1 MNYFIGAD
9 FSGYT
14 TNNKLANCESFLRP
28 CELERVVAETSLAE
42 LEARVIEVESKRAKE
57 EEEEIEKKVEE
68 DVMDDVNSESSG
80 EATEEKLE
88 ENHGKETLDSP
99 DTNSAKTQTRSS
111 DSDLELH
118 MEYVETCTF
127 DTDSKEDLFDDD

>member
-1 MNYFIGAD
+1 MNYFTGAD

-28 CELERVVAETSLAE
+28 CEPERVVAETSLAE

-57 EEEEIEKKVEE
+57 EEEETEKKVEE
-68 DVMDDVNSESSG
+68 DVTDDVNSESSA

-99 DTNSAKTQTRSS
+99 DTNSAKQQTRSS
-111 DSDLELH
+111 DSNLQLH

-127 DTDSKEDLFDDD
+127 DTGSKEDLFDDD